1 MLPWF
6 LNNALLLLVAYFLG
20 SIPTG
25 YLAGRLLKGIDIRQE
40 GSGSTGATNVLR
52 TLGKVP
58 AIVVLAIDILKGVA
72 AIAAVDFAFRLP
84 GWLYFTKVVDPTLAT
99 WQPWLVTLAG
109 MMALLG
115 HSKSIW
121 LGFTGGKS
129 VATSLGILLAMNW
142 MVGLATF
149 GVFGLS
155 LAITR
160 IVSISSISGAIA
172 VTIFMISFGQPLP
185 YILFAIAG
193 GAYVI
198 WRHRTNIERVIAG
211 TEPKLGQKLPQETA
225 DLSPEN

>member
-6 LNNALLLLVAYFLG
+6 INNALLLLVAYLLG

-58 AIVVLAIDILKGVA
+58 GAIVLLIDISKG
-72 AIAAVDFAFRLP
+72 AIAIALVSYAFTYLP
-84 GWLYFTKVVDPTLAT
+84 GWLYFSKIVGLDFSV
-99 WQPWLVTLAG
+99 WQPVMVTLAG
-109 MMALLG
+109 MAALIG

-142 MVGLATF
+142 MVGLATV
-149 GVFGLS
+149 GVFGLTI
-155 LAITR
+155 AITR
-160 IVSISSISGAIA
+160 IVSISSIMGAVSVI
-172 VTIFMISFGQPLP
+172 VSMIVFAQPLP
-185 YILFAIAG
+185 YLLFAIAG
-193 GAYVI
+193 GGYVI
-198 WRHRTNIERVIAG
+198 WRHRSNIQRLIAG
-211 TEPKLGQKLPQETA
+211 TEPKLGQKLEETEGTP
-225 DLSPEN
+225 S

>member
-6 LNNALLLLVAYFLG
+6 INNALLLVVAYLLG

-25 YLAGRLLKGIDIRQE
+25 YLAGRLLKGIDIREE

-52 TLGKVP
+52 TIGKIP
-58 AIVVLAIDILKGVA
+58 AIVVLLIDIGKGA
-72 AIAAVDFAFRLP
+72 LAIAAVNYAFTHLP
-84 GWLYFTKVVDPTLAT
+84 GWLYFSKIFGLNFSV
-99 WQPWLVTLAG
+99 WQPVMATLAG
-109 MMALLG
+109 LAALFG

-142 MVGLATF
+142 MVGLATV
-149 GVFGLS
+149 GVFALS

-160 IVSISSISGAIA
+160 IVSISSIAGAVSVIA
-172 VTIFMISFGQPLP
+172 FMLIFAQPLP
-185 YILFAIAG
+185 YLLFAIAG

-198 WRHRTNIERVIAG
+198 WRHRSNIQRLIDG
-211 TEPKLGQKLPQETA
+211 TEPKLGQKLEESEGTP
-225 DLSPEN
+225 S